1 MQLQGFRSQLR
12 RAAKTPAK
20 QRGAVCSPSRVSL
33 PDPRTRLWPWVVS
46 AGTDLRPCNAGHVS
60 TGDGNGSAGRRERQS
75 GALTGLVGRGPTPE
89 RCWIASRSKDLPSPC
104 CFPSPRSHFHPPA
117 LQNQKLFKAQRLWL
131 DASTR
136 TTRSRPHLG
145 SPETPRPLLP
155 SLDTCNRILALIS
168 HELRGCFSSMC
179 VFCGSAPILLENQPG
194 GTSRPQMK

>member
-46 AGTDLRPCNAGHVS
+46 AGTDLRPRNAGRVR

-89 RCWIASRSKDLPSPC
+89 RCWITSRSKDLLSPC

-117 LQNQKLFKAQRLWL
+117 LQNQKLFKAQRGSGLMPLQEQRGPDLTWGL
-131 DASTR
+131 QRLQDLFFHLYIPA
-136 TTRSRPHLG
+136 TTSWP
-145 SPETPRPLLP
+145 
-155 SLDTCNRILALIS
+155 
-168 HELRGCFSSMC
+168 
-179 VFCGSAPILLENQPG
+179 
-194 GTSRPQMK
+194 